1 MGNSVLTPSIRKN
14 EDLLDSYTPKKKIN
28 DLRYGE
34 CTLLQA
40 KSNKD
45 FVIMKEITIN
55 TYKDY
60 LETLSKWESR
70 LKLEHP
76 NILQLVGLC
85 TKEESQYCSKFYK
98 IFLLFEYI
106 KSDLD
111 EEIQSKKQKNTPFS
125 KDEMTF
131 LIFCCVSALF
141 YYQKCN
147 SAHEDVRSASVFV
160 SQSGVYKL
168 VEHSFFNGPS
178 SFMQVQF
185 NLDRSHTGVYLSPQL
200 MESLGK
206 ARPSHKSVKSDVFAF
221 GMVILETG
229 LLEKLDD
236 CYDFKESKILW
247 NNIEEKLEEFKKRFP
262 GWISTVVKGMLKEK
276 EDERMDFGEILGRL
290 KISDELKKDK
300 RFEEVKK
307 KKKPKKI
314 HIFPLKLNRYPR
326 VFSVTSKEAENFKK
340 LTVKLS
346 IIILLMFIN

>member
-1 MGNSVLTPSIRKN
+1 MGNSALTPSIGKN
-14 EDLLDSYTPKKKIN
+14 EELLDQYTPKKKIN

-55 TYKDY
+55 TYKEY
-60 LETLSKWESR
+60 IETLSKWESR

-85 TKEESQYCSKFYK
+85 TKEESQFCSKFYK

-106 KSDLD
+106 KTDLD
-111 EEIQSKKQKNTPFS
+111 EEIQLKKQKNTSFTT
-125 KDEMTF
+125 DEMTF
-131 LIFCCVSALF
+131 LIFCCVSSLF

-147 SAHEDVRSASVFV
+147 LAHGDVRSASVFV
-160 SQSGVYKL
+160 SQNGVYKL

-206 ARPSHKSVKSDVFAF
+206 IRPNHKPGKSDVFAL
-221 GMVILETG
+221 GMVIMESG

-236 CYDFKESKILW
+236 CYDFKEGKILR
-247 NNIEEKLEEFKKRFP
+247 NNLDRKFEAFKKKFP
-262 GWISTVVKGMLKEK
+262 GWISIVVNGMLKEN
-276 EDERMDFGEILGRL
+276 EEERIDFGEILGRL
-290 KISDELKKDK
+290 NISEELKRDR
-300 RFEEVKK
+300 RFEEVTKRQRK
-307 KKKPKKI
+307 SLY
-314 HIFPLKLNRYPR
+314 FFLNLYR
-326 VFSVTSKEAENFKK
+326 
-340 LTVKLS
+340 
-346 IIILLMFIN
+346 